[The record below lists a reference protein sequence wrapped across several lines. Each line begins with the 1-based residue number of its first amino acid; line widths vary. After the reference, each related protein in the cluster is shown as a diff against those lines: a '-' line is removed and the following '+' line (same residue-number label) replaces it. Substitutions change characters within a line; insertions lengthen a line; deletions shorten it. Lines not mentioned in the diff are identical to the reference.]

1 MLFGSTLIRTLCAL
15 KSLLFDTVRTVFV
28 LAMGCFYG
36 EVGGVRPIN
45 LKRSIHT
52 LLSFLPPSLPSFL
65 LSSRLSLLCPSPC
78 TLLSFSR
85 SSPPQ
90 QSVLL
95 CTLMTSWRERCT
107 HALFICPCSPLCI
120 FSLCSPLF
128 TLHFS
133 FPLPCSASL
142 I

>member
-36 EVGGVRPIN
+36 EIRGVRPIN

-52 LLSFLPPSLPSFL
+52 LLGFLPPSLPSILPSFL
-65 LSSRLSLLCPSPC
+65 ASFSAQSLSLHSAFLP
-78 TLLSFSR
+78 SR

-90 QSVLL
+90 QSALL

-107 HALFICPCSPLCI
+107 LFSSARVLLSASSPSAPLSLLCI
-120 FSLCSPLF
+120 SPSPSRVPRL
-128 TLHFS
+128 
-133 FPLPCSASL
+133 
-142 I
+142 

>member
-15 KSLLFDTVRTVFV
+15 KSLLFDTVRIVFV
-28 LAMGCFYG
+28 LATGCFYG
-36 EVGGVRPIN
+36 EVRGVRPIN

-65 LSSRLSLLCPSPC
+65 PSWRLSLLSLFPC

-90 QSVLL
+90 QSALL
-95 CTLMTSWRERCT
+95 CTVMTSWRERRT
-107 HALFICPCSPLCI
+107 LFSSARVLLSASSPSAPLSLLCI
-120 FSLCSPLF
+120 SPSPSRVPRL
-128 TLHFS
+128 
-133 FPLPCSASL
+133 
-142 I
+142 